1 MHMRFHTME
10 ILFKLL
16 LIPAYGKTVSV
27 TSDDYGLFLVH
38 FFILVCT
45 AKTVLCYT
53 VYVLCMV
60 SVLCSLFSNQLKKI
74 KFCI

>member
-10 ILFKLL
+10 ILLKLL
-16 LIPAYGKTVSV
+16 LSPAYGRTVCV
-27 TSDDYGLFLVH
+27 TSDDYGLFLVY
-38 FFILVCT
+38 FFYFSFYC
-45 AKTVLCYT
+45 KNCT